1 MRSSSARI
9 ALLLFASGFC
19 ALIYQTAWLRMFRD
33 VFGASTSASA
43 AVLAIFMGG
52 LGLGGLVLGRRAD
65 RAPSPL
71 GLYARLETGIALAAA
86 LSPVLVRLVRAIY
99 VGLGGSARL
108 GLAGGTVVRLA
119 LATLVLSVP
128 TFLMGGTLPAAARA
142 VERSADAGRRAVGL
156 LYAVNTLGAVLGT
169 LLTTFV
175 ALEVLG
181 IRKTIWEAALLNL
194 LVALVARSLARS
206 LGPVEEAAPAEAAPV
221 EPAPA
226 EAGPPPPRSPGA
238 IVPVAAGLVG
248 FVFLLMEL
256 VWYRMLSPLLGGSSY
271 TFGLILAVALLG
283 IGLGGLLYAV
293 GEAGRRPTLAA
304 FAGTCAL
311 EALLLTLPFAL
322 GDRLAVVAALLR
334 PLVAAGFLPLVL
346 GWAAVMMLVVLPAAV
361 VAGYQFPLLIA
372 LLGSGRERVGREVGV
387 TYAANTVG
395 AILGSVAGGFGLMPI
410 LTAPGLWRL
419 SAGLLVLLA
428 AVTAGS
434 ALLLPRFRVPR
445 RSVVLPTATAA
456 VALLLAL
463 APGPTA
469 FWRHSPIGAGRVDV
483 IDWQGPNEI
492 KARQQLYRK
501 GIVWEADGVESSVAL
516 DAGKELAFLVNGKA
530 DGSAR
535 SDAPTQI
542 MGGLVGA
549 MLHPEPRRA
558 LVIGLGTGSTAGWLA
573 VVPTMERV
581 DVVEL
586 EPAIRHVA
594 QAFMPVNH
602 DVLHNPKVHL
612 ILGDGRE
619 VLLATD
625 DRYDIIFSE
634 PSNPYRAGIA
644 SLFTADFYQAV
655 RRRLRP
661 GGVFLQWL
669 QGYELDAR
677 AVGIAYA
684 TLGSVFPSV
693 ETWGI
698 NSSDLLLM
706 ASERPPPHD
715 VARVRARAAVEPWK
729 SALALT
735 WGVEGAEG
743 FYTGFLASGSLARDV
758 AVQESGW
765 VNTDDRPILE
775 FGFARNLGRL
785 GLFDLSDLSAL
796 AAARG
801 RADPAVRGA
810 LDPTRLAEMRAV
822 RLAFWRQKVPNPGP
836 GLAPAAM
843 ARIQARQA
851 YATADLAQA
860 CARWRS
866 QPAPPILDLDLLL
879 VAECLAAGGHPSAPE
894 HAEQLRRNRPV
905 EAEILLGLSHWAG
918 NRQDEAARH
927 LAAAFREARVRPW
940 TFMPLLERS
949 LQLAMRIGGPDPRRA
964 MILQEALAEPFA
976 VGLVDYSRLRARLE
990 LAYATRRADVC
1001 AAAFA
1006 PWEPHIPW
1014 QEYLLLRRVQCY
1026 EQIGHPL
1033 LGRALRDLQE
1043 FQENAPQKL
1052 STLVS
1057 RAPGTTP

>member
-1 MRSSSARI
+1 MRSASARI

-65 RAPSPL
+65 REPSPL
-71 GLYARLETGIALAAA
+71 GFYARLEMGIALAAA
-86 LSPVLVRLVRAIY
+86 LSPVLVWLVQKIY
-99 VGLGGSARL
+99 LGLGGSARL
-108 GLAGGTVVRLA
+108 GLAGGTVTRLV

-194 LVALVARSLARS
+194 LVALVARSTARA
-206 LGPVEEAAPAEAAPV
+206 LGPVEEPPAV
-221 EPAPA
+221 EPAW
-226 EAGPPPPRSPGA
+226 EEPPRRRAGW
-238 IVPVAAGLVG
+238 IVPAAAGLVG

-283 IGLGGLLYAV
+283 IGLGGLLYAL
-293 GEAGRRPTLAA
+293 GETGRRPTLAA

-311 EALLLTLPFAL
+311 EALVLALPFAL
-322 GDRLAVVAALLR
+322 GDRLAVIAALLR

-346 GWAAVMMLVVLPAAV
+346 GWTAVTALVVLPAAV

-395 AILGSVAGGFGLMPI
+395 AILGSVAGGFGLMPL

-419 SAGLLVLLA
+419 SAGLLVVLA
-428 AVTAGS
+428 AVAAGS
-434 ALLLPRFRVPR
+434 ALLAPRPGAPR
-445 RSVVLPTATAA
+445 RAAVLRRAVLPLATAA

-469 FWRHSPIGAGRVDV
+469 FWRHTPIGAGRVDV

-492 KARQQLYRK
+492 KARQQLHRK
-501 GIVWEADGVESSVAL
+501 GIVWAADGVESSVAL

-535 SDAPTQI
+535 TDAPTQI

-573 VVPTMERV
+573 AVPTMERV

-586 EPAIRHVA
+586 EPAIRRVA
-594 QAFMPVNH
+594 QAFTPVNH
-602 DVLHNPKVHL
+602 GALRNPRVHL

-625 DRYDIIFSE
+625 ERYDIIFSE
-634 PSNPYRAGIA
+634 PSNPFRAGIA
-644 SLFTADFYQAV
+644 SLFTADFYRAV
-655 RRRLRP
+655 RQKLRP

-693 ETWGI
+693 ETWEVNG
-698 NSSDLLLM
+698 SDLLLM
-706 ASERPPPHD
+706 AGERPPLHD
-715 VARVRARAAVEPWK
+715 VARVRARAAAEPWK
-729 SALALT
+729 SALDLT

-743 FYTGFLASGSLARDV
+743 FYTGFLASGGFARDV
-758 AVQESGW
+758 AAQEPGR

-785 GLFDLSDLSAL
+785 GLFDLSDLSAV

-801 RADPAVRGA
+801 QASPPVRGA
-810 LDPTRLAEMRAV
+810 LDPVRLAEMRAV
-822 RLAFWRQKVPNPGP
+822 RLAFWRQNVPDPPP
-836 GLAPAAM
+836 GLAPAAA

-860 CARWRS
+860 CRRWRA
-866 QPAPPILDLDLLL
+866 QPDPPVLDLDLLL
-879 VAECLAAGGHPSAPE
+879 AAECLAAGPDTPGL
-894 HAEQLRRNRPV
+894 AERLRRDRPV
-905 EAEILLGLSHWAG
+905 EAEIVLGIWSWAG
-918 NRQDEAARH
+918 RRDDEAALH

-940 TFMPLLERS
+940 TFMPVLERS
-949 LQLAMRIGGPDPRRA
+949 LQLAMRVGRTSPRRA
-964 MILQEALAEPFA
+964 MVLQDALAEPFA
-976 VGLVDYSRLRARLE
+976 VGLVDYSRLRTRLE
-990 LAYATRRADVC
+990 LAHFTHRPDVC
-1001 AAAFA
+1001 VAAFA
-1006 PWEPHIPW
+1006 SWEPHVPW
-1014 QEYLLLRRVQCY
+1014 QEHLLRRRAQCY
-1026 EQIGHPL
+1026 RQTGHPL
-1033 LGRALRDLQE
+1033 RGRALRDLEE
-1043 FQENAPQKL
+1043 FLENAPPKL
-1052 STLVS
+1052 SALVPQADS
-1057 RAPGTTP
+1057 

>member
-1 MRSSSARI
+1 MRSPAARI

-33 VFGASTSASA
+33 TFGASTSASA

-65 RAPSPL
+65 REPSPL
-71 GLYARLETGIALAAA
+71 GFYARLEMGIALAAA
-86 LSPVLVRLVRAIY
+86 LSPVLVHLVQKIY
-99 VGLGGSARL
+99 LGLGGSARL
-108 GLAGGTVVRLA
+108 GLAGGTTVRLI
-119 LATLVLSVP
+119 LATLVLFLP

-169 LLTTFV
+169 LLTAFV

-194 LVALVARSLARS
+194 LVALVARSMARS
-206 LGPVEEAAPAEAAPV
+206 MGPADMAAVEGDPAV
-221 EPAPA
+221 EPAVELAVGEPA
-226 EAGPPPPRSPGA
+226 RRGAGA

-283 IGLGGLLYAV
+283 IGLGGLLYAA

-311 EALLLTLPFAL
+311 EAVFLALPFAL
-322 GDRLAVVAALLR
+322 GDRLAVITALLR
-334 PLVAAGFLPLVL
+334 PLAGVGFLTLIL
-346 GWAAVMMLVVLPAAV
+346 GWSAVTVLVVLPAAV

-387 TYAANTVG
+387 TYAANTMG
-395 AILGSVAGGFGLMPI
+395 AILGSVAGGFGLMPL

-419 SAGLLVLLA
+419 AAGLLVILA
-428 AVTAGS
+428 AVTAVS
-434 ALLLPRFRVPR
+434 ALVVPRFRAPR
-445 RSVVLPTATAA
+445 RAAVLPLATAA
-456 VALLLAL
+456 AALLLAL

-469 FWRHSPIGAGRVDV
+469 FWRHTPIGAGRVDV
-483 IDWQGPNEI
+483 TGWKGPNEI
-492 KARQQLYRK
+492 KAHQQQHRK
-501 GIVWEADGVESSVAL
+501 GILWEADGVESSVAL
-516 DAGKELAFLVNGKA
+516 GVGRELAFLVNGKA

-535 SDAPTQI
+535 TDAPTQI

-573 VVPTMERV
+573 AVPTMERV

-586 EPAIRHVA
+586 EPAILRIA
-594 QAFMPVNH
+594 RAFTPVNH
-602 DVLHNPKVHL
+602 DALRNPKVHL

-625 DRYDIIFSE
+625 ERYDIIFSE

-644 SLFTADFYQAV
+644 SLFTADFYRAV
-655 RRRLRP
+655 RQRLRP

-669 QGYELDAR
+669 QGYELDVR
-677 AVGIAYA
+677 AMGIAYA

-693 ETWGI
+693 ETWEI
-698 NSSDLLLM
+698 NGGDLLLM
-706 ASERPPPHD
+706 AGERPPLHD
-715 VARVRARAAVEPWK
+715 VARVRARSAVEPWR

-743 FYTGFLASGSLARDV
+743 FYAGFLASGDFARDV
-758 AVQESGW
+758 AAHEPGW
-765 VNTDDRPILE
+765 INTDDRPILE
-775 FGFARNLGRL
+775 FGFARNLGRS
-785 GLFDLSDLSAL
+785 GLFNQSELVAL
-796 AAARG
+796 LAARG
-801 RADPAVRGA
+801 QAGPAVRGA
-810 LDPTRLAEMRAV
+810 LDPARVDEMRSV
-822 RLAFWRQKVPNPGP
+822 RAAFWRQKAQDPRP
-836 GLAPAAM
+836 GLAPAAV

-851 YATADLAQA
+851 HATTDLAQA

-866 QPAPPILDLDLLL
+866 QPAQPILDLDLLL

-894 HAEQLRRNRPV
+894 HAERLRRERPV
-905 EAEILLGLSHWAG
+905 EAEIVLGIWHRVG
-918 NRQDEAARH
+918 DREDEAARH
-927 LAAAFREARVRPW
+927 LAAAFREARNRPW
-940 TFMPLLERS
+940 TFMPLLERG
-949 LQLAMRIGGPDPRRA
+949 LQLAMRVGRQSPRRA

-976 VGLVDYSRLRARLE
+976 VRLVESDRLLVRLE
-990 LAYATRRADVC
+990 LAHATRRPDLC

-1006 PWEPHIPW
+1006 SWEPHVPW
-1014 QEYLLLRRVQCY
+1014 QEYLLLWRFQCY
-1026 EQIGHPL
+1026 EQTGHPL
-1033 LGRALRDLQE
+1033 RSRALRDLQE
-1043 FQENAPQKL
+1043 FLEDAPPKL
-1052 STLVS
+1052 STLVPQA
-1057 RAPGTTP
+1057 AP